1 MSKKLLSLFSAV
13 IVAAFVITG
22 CGQSDTTNKE
32 QKENAAKENKTEKTD
47 TTKENKPEEKKSED
61 KKTEDKKRKIPLL
74 APAIILNLF
83 PTWKKKQAEKQ
94 KFFLKIRN
102 HKSINLKIFQYR

>member
-47 TTKENKPEEKKSED
+47 TTKENKPEEKNP
-61 KKTEDKKRKIPLL
+61 KTRKLKIKRRKIPLL
-74 APAIILNLF
+74 APA
-83 PTWKKKQAEKQ
+83 
-94 KFFLKIRN
+94 
-102 HKSINLKIFQYR
+102 

>member
-32 QKENAAKENKTEKTD
+32 QKKMQ
-47 TTKENKPEEKKSED
+47 P
-61 KKTEDKKRKIPLL
+61 KKTKQKKRIQQ
-74 APAIILNLF
+74 
-83 PTWKKKQAEKQ
+83 KK
-94 KFFLKIRN
+94 
-102 HKSINLKIFQYR
+102 INLKKKIRRQEN

>member
-32 QKENAAKENKTEKTD
+32 QKENAAKENKTEKRIQQ
-47 TTKENKPEEKKSED
+47 KKINL
-61 KKTEDKKRKIPLL
+61 KKKNLKTRKRKIKKRKIPLL

-83 PTWKKKQAEKQ
+83 PIWKKKQAEKQ

-102 HKSINLKIFQYR
+102 HKSINLKMFQYR

>member
-1 MSKKLLSLFSAV
+1 MSKKLLSLFSTI

-32 QKENAAKENKTEKTD
+32 QKEDVTKENKTEKTD

-61 KKTEDKKRKIPLL
+61 KKAEEKSLKIQLL
-74 APAIILNLF
+74 AQAIT
-83 PTWKKKQAEKQ
+83 P
-94 KFFLKIRN
+94 
-102 HKSINLKIFQYR
+102 S